1 MTPGLKILLITIVLL
16 ALAISG
22 IAIKMFLKKGGEFKK
37 QCSSVDPE
45 TGERFGC
52 TCGAADDGTD
62 CENKSDH
69 HHEVKIKVAE
79 LPSSSHH

>member
-1 MTPGLKILLITIVLL
+1 MTAGLKILLITIVLL

-37 QCSSVDPE
+37 QCSSVDPD

-52 TCGAADDGTD
+52 TCGKEKGGEP
-62 CENKSDH
+62 CENN
-69 HHEVKIKVAE
+69 
-79 LPSSSHH
+79 

>member
-1 MTPGLKILLITIVLL
+1 MTYYKHSITMTPAIKILLITIVLL

-45 TGERFGC
+45 TGQRFGC
-52 TCGAADDGTD
+52 TCGKAEGTTCD
-62 CENKSDH
+62 NG
-69 HHEVKIKVAE
+69 
-79 LPSSSHH
+79 

>member
-1 MTPGLKILLITIVLL
+1 MTASIKILILTIILL

-37 QCSSVDPE
+37 QCSSVDPD

-52 TCGAADDGTD
+52 TCGKAKGGEP
-62 CENKSDH
+62 CENN
-69 HHEVKIKVAE
+69 
-79 LPSSSHH
+79 